1 MHGRQ
6 AILKTA
12 TGMLIVTFNGKD
24 YVVRKLGNPEY
35 SKKQL
40 DDIKRS
46 LDERFYLQK

>member
-1 MHGRQ
+1 MHARQ
-6 AILKTA
+6 AILKTE
-12 TGMLIVTFNGKD
+12 TGTLIVTFNGKD